1 MANHSFVYHIN
12 ITTIAHL
19 KYFGNSIETTIQYFG
34 VNALAYEKSELISKM
49 TDKVG
54 SFADDPAQRHYL
66 TARLKKMSIH

>member
-34 VNALAYEKSELISKM
+34 VNVLAYEKSELISKM
-49 TDKVG
+49 TDKG
-54 SFADDPAQRHYL
+54 RFICWRPCPEALLDS
-66 TARLKKMSIH
+66 